1 MAAVTLYTTRFC
13 PYCVRAKHLLDR
25 KGVAYREIAVDG
37 SAELRREMMERSG
50 RHTVPQ
56 IWIGARHV
64 GGCDDLYELERRGE
78 LDAALQAAV
87 NAGESQTHK
96 HNEDQ

>member
-25 KGVAYREIAVDG
+25 KGVAYREISVDG
-37 SAELRREMMERSG
+37 NAELRREMTQRSG

-78 LDAALQAAV
+78 LDVALRAAADE
-87 NAGESQTHK
+87 AGES
-96 HNEDQ
+96 

>member
-1 MAAVTLYTTRFC
+1 MASVTLYTTRFC

-25 KGVAYREIAVDG
+25 KGVAYREISVDG
-37 SAELRREMMERSG
+37 NAELRREMTQRSG

-78 LDAALQAAV
+78 LDAALRAAADE
-87 NAGESQTHK
+87 AGES
-96 HNEDQ
+96 

>member
-37 SAELRREMMERSG
+37 DAELRREMMERSG

-78 LDAALQAAV
+78 LDAALRAAV
-87 NAGESQTHK
+87 NAGESETHK

>member
-1 MAAVTLYTTRFC
+1 MASVTLYTTRFC

-25 KGVAYREIAVDG
+25 KGVAYREISVDG
-37 SAELRREMMERSG
+37 NAELRREMTQRSG

-64 GGCDDLYELERRGE
+64 GGCDELYELERRGE
-78 LDAALQAAV
+78 LDVALRAAADE
-87 NAGESQTHK
+87 AGES
-96 HNEDQ
+96 

>member
-25 KGVAYREIAVDG
+25 KGVAYREISVDG
-37 SAELRREMMERSG
+37 NAELRREMTQRSG

-78 LDAALQAAV
+78 LDATLRAAADE
-87 NAGESQTHK
+87 AGES
-96 HNEDQ
+96 

>member
-1 MAAVTLYTTRFC
+1 MASVTLYTTRFC

-25 KGVAYREIAVDG
+25 KGVAYREISVDG
-37 SAELRREMMERSG
+37 NAELRREMMQRSG

-64 GGCDDLYELERRGE
+64 GGCDELYELERRGE
-78 LDAALQAAV
+78 LDAALRAAADE
-87 NAGESQTHK
+87 AGES
-96 HNEDQ
+96 